1 MSKKS
6 DNSFLFLRFHFF
18 HENIFLSKFGTFE
31 NKKSRSNCLDLCL
44 AFLLHFAVIRYARI
58 QSAYLLNCTRILHH

>member
-18 HENIFLSKFGTFE
+18 RGNIFLSKFGTFE
-31 NKKSRSNCLDLCL
+31 IKKVRSNCLYLYI
-44 AFLLHFAVIRYARI
+44 AFVLHLAVIMYTRI